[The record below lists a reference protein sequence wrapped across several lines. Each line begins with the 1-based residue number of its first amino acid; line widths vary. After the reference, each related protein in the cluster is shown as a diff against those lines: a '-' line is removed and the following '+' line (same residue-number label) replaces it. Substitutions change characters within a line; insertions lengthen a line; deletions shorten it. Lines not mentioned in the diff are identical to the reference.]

1 MKLSR
6 SRCRIVGIQTG
17 ELSLN
22 MNSGSPI
29 LRVKFALLTEGGETS
44 GYFEKGSAWSDRS
57 QELLLALTE
66 SLELDALPYV
76 FDEPIEEGDPSAPVE
91 EPPQI

>member
-1 MKLSR
+1 
-6 SRCRIVGIQTG
+6 VGIQTG

-22 MNSGSPI
+22 MNAASPI
-29 LRVKFALLTEGGETS
+29 LRVKFALLAEGGETA
-44 GYFEKGSAWSDRS
+44 GYFEKGAAWSDRS
-57 QELLLALTE
+57 QELLQQLTE

-76 FDEPIEEGDPSAPVE
+76 FDEPIEEGDPTQEVE

>member
-6 SRCRIVGIQTG
+6 SSCRIKGIQTG
-17 ELSLN
+17 DLSLN
-22 MNSGSPI
+22 MNAASPI
-29 LRVKFALLTEGGETS
+29 LRVKFALLTEGGETA
-44 GYFEKGSAWSDRS
+44 GYFEKASSWSERS
-57 QELLLALTE
+57 QELLQQLTE

-76 FDEPIEEGDPSAPVE
+76 FDEPIEEGDPDQPIE